1 MSAARLHIR
10 HETRYE
16 YAARVAYSVQRLH
29 LTPSAFASQR
39 VEQWAIAAP
48 GIDSA
53 LVYTDGFGNRVHVTT
68 VMDFSGPVTIVAEG
82 VVHSAD
88 SSGIVKGL
96 LSAAPDAVYLRQTK
110 ATQPSAG
117 MRDMAEGISGKK
129 KTPLDTLHSLMAG
142 IHEHVAYELG
152 STHAHTT
159 AAEAYADGRG
169 VCQDHAHIF
178 AGAARAMG
186 VPARYVTGYLV
197 TGDGASSTAAH
208 AWAEALVPD
217 LGWVGFDPANCKCP
231 TDHYVRVAAGL
242 DAAGVAPVRGARRG
256 GLSEAMTVEVKVE
269 IAQQ

>member
-1 MSAARLHIR
+1 MNATRLHVR

-16 YAARVAYSVQRLH
+16 YEARVAYSVQRLH
-29 LTPSAFASQR
+29 LTPSAFDSQR
-39 VEQWAIAAP
+39 VEHWAISAP
-48 GIDSA
+48 GIDTA

-82 VVHSAD
+82 VVHSTD
-88 SSGIVKGL
+88 SSGIIKGL
-96 LSAAPDAVYLRQTK
+96 LSAAPEAVYLRQTK
-110 ATQPSAG
+110 ATQPSAA
-117 MRDMAEGISGKK
+117 MKAMAERVSGRRTKA
-129 KTPLDTLHSLMAG
+129 LETLHLLMG
-142 IHEHVAYELG
+142 DIHEHVTYELG

-178 AGAARAMG
+178 AGTARAMG
-186 VPARYVTGYLV
+186 IPARYVTGYLV
-197 TGDGASSTAAH
+197 TGEGASSTAAH

-242 DAAGVAPVRGARRG
+242 DATDAAPVRGARRG